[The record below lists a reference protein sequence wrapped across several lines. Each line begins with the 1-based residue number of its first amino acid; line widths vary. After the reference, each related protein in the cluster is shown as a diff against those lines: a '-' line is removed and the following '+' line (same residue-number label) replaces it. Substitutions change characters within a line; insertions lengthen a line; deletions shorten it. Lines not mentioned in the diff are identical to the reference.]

1 MPCGRLAEGP
11 RPEDRD
17 GPRDE
22 CGVFGIYAPGHEV
35 SRLSYFALY
44 ALQHRGQESAGIAAA
59 DRGGNIMTRRELGL
73 VSQVFSE
80 NDLRTLR
87 GELAIGHVRYSTTG
101 SNAWENSQPVQR
113 SEGTNGSSREVAL
126 AHNGNL
132 INAVELHDEL
142 SERGVTF
149 SSTSDSEIV
158 AALIAT
164 HPAEGIEDA
173 IADVLPRLHGAFS
186 IVVMTKDRVVAF
198 RDPHGLRPLALG
210 MLPLEGTRT
219 PNDRGRQNEAVEGG
233 IPAPDD
239 GGRPLEE
246 EAGREPPRYCVASES
261 CAFDIIG
268 ASFLRDVE
276 PGEIVTLGEQGLES
290 RRVLPDARK
299 AFCVFEYIYFAR
311 PDSRMNGHVL
321 QVARG
326 RMGEILAREAPAAAD
341 LVIPV
346 PDSGNAAARGY
357 ARASGLPQD
366 DGFVKNRYVARTFI
380 QPGQELRKHGLRLKF
395 NPLPEIV
402 GGKRLVVVDDS
413 IVRGN
418 TTRQIVEMLK
428 DAGAREVH
436 MRISAPPIKHPCHY
450 GIDMSTREEMIAHER
465 TVDEIAAELGCDSL
479 AYLSLEGVYEAV
491 GATRATHC
499 DACFT
504 GEYPVKGS
512 DGAQGKYALEIA

>member
-1 MPCGRLAEGP
+1 MVM
-11 RPEDRD
+11 RD

-22 CGVFGIYAPGHEV
+22 CGVFGLYAPGHEV

-59 DRGGNIMTRRELGL
+59 DRGGHIITRRELGL
-73 VSQVFSE
+73 VNQVFSE
-80 NDLRTLR
+80 NDLRTLA

-113 SEGTNGSSREVAL
+113 SEGTNGSRREVAL

-142 SERGVTF
+142 IERGVTF
-149 SSTSDSEIV
+149 SSTSDSEII

-164 HPAEGIEDA
+164 HPAERVEDA
-173 IADVLPRLHGAFS
+173 IADVLPRLRGAFS

-198 RDPHGLRPLALG
+198 RDPHGLRPLSI
-210 MLPLEGTRT
+210 GT
-219 PNDRGRQNEAVEGG
+219 
-233 IPAPDD
+233 
-239 GGRPLEE
+239 L
-246 EAGREPPRYCVASES
+246 EAGPGNADGELRYAVASES

-268 ASFLRDVE
+268 AKLLRDVE
-276 PGEIVTLGEQGLES
+276 PGEMVTLGEQGLES
-290 RRVLPDARK
+290 RMVSAGGRR

-311 PDSRMNGHVL
+311 PDSRMNNNVL

-326 RMGEILAREAPAAAD
+326 RMGEILWHEAPVEAD
-341 LVIPV
+341 LVIAV
-346 PDSGNAAARGY
+346 PDSGNPAARGL
-357 ARASGLPQD
+357 ARAAGLPQD

-395 NPLPEIV
+395 NPLPEVIA
-402 GGKRLVVVDDS
+402 GKRLIVVDDS

-418 TTRQIVEMLK
+418 TTRQIVQMLR
-428 DAGAREVH
+428 DAGAAEIH

-450 GIDMSTREEMIAHER
+450 GIDMSTREEMIAHGR
-465 TVDEIAAELGCDSL
+465 TTEEVAAELGCDSL
-479 AYLSLEGVYEAV
+479 HYLSLAGVYEAV
-491 GATRATHC
+491 GAGRDSHC
-499 DACFT
+499 DACFS
-504 GEYPVKGS
+504 GEYPLAGS
-512 DGAQGKYALEIA
+512 DGAAGKYSLEDAPEQVLPLVQA

>member
-1 MPCGRLAEGP
+1 MRE
-11 RPEDRD
+11 

-22 CGVFGIYAPGHEV
+22 CGVFGLYAPGHEV

-59 DRGGNIMTRRELGL
+59 DRGGHIITRRELGL

-80 NDLRTLR
+80 NDLRTLA

-113 SEGTNGSSREVAL
+113 SEGTNGSRREVAL

-142 SERGVTF
+142 LARGVSF
-149 SSTSDSEIV
+149 SSTSDSEII

-164 HPAEGIEDA
+164 HPAERIEDA
-173 IADVLPRLHGAFS
+173 IADVAPRLRGAFS

-198 RDPHGLRPLALG
+198 RDPHGLRPLALRT
-210 MLPLEGTRT
+210 LEPEPG
-219 PNDRGRQNEAVEGG
+219 DR
-233 IPAPDD
+233 D
-239 GGRPLEE
+239 GVVRH
-246 EAGREPPRYCVASES
+246 CVASES

-268 ASFLRDVE
+268 AKLLREVE
-276 PGEIVTLGEQGLES
+276 PGEVVTLGEDGLQS
-290 RRVLPDARK
+290 RMVAPGARR

-311 PDSRMNGHVL
+311 PDSRMNDRAL

-326 RMGEILAREAPAAAD
+326 RMGEILWREAPVEAD
-341 LVIPV
+341 LVIAV
-346 PDSGNAAARGY
+346 PDSGNAAARGL
-357 ARASGLPQD
+357 ARAAGLPQD

-380 QPGQELRKHGLRLKF
+380 QPGQELRKHGLHLKF
-395 NPLPEIV
+395 NPLPDVIA
-402 GGKRLVVVDDS
+402 GKRLVVVDDS

-418 TTRQIVEMLK
+418 TTRQIVQMLR
-428 DAGAREVH
+428 DAGATEVH
-436 MRISAPPIKHPCHY
+436 MRISAPPIVHPCHY
-450 GIDMSTREEMIAHER
+450 GIDMSTREEMIAHGR
-465 TVDEIAAELGCDSL
+465 TTAEIAAELGCDSL
-479 AYLSLEGVYEAV
+479 HYLSLAGVYEAV
-491 GATRATHC
+491 GAERSTHC

-504 GEYPVKGS
+504 GEYPLRGS
-512 DGAQGKYALEIA
+512 EEANGKYSLEDGNTSPLPLVRA

>member
-1 MPCGRLAEGP
+1 M
-11 RPEDRD
+11 RD

-22 CGVFGIYAPGHEV
+22 CGVFGLYAPGHDV

-59 DRGGNIMTRRELGL
+59 DRGGQIVTRRELGL

-80 NDLRTLR
+80 NDLRTLA
-87 GELAIGHVRYSTTG
+87 GDLAIGHVRYSTTG

-113 SEGTNGSSREVAL
+113 SAGRDGSSREVAL

-132 INAVELHDEL
+132 INAVQLHGELLGE
-142 SERGVTF
+142 GVTF

-164 HPAEGIEDA
+164 HPAERIEDA
-173 IADVLPRLHGAFS
+173 IAEVLPQLRGAFS
-186 IVVMTKDRVVAF
+186 IVAMTRDRVVAF

-210 MLPLEGTRT
+210 VLDPAEPG
-219 PNDRGRQNEAVEGG
+219 EAQ
-233 IPAPDD
+233 
-239 GGRPLEE
+239 
-246 EAGREPPRYCVASES
+246 RYCVASES

-268 ASFLRDVE
+268 ARYLREVR
-276 PGEIVTLGEQGLES
+276 PGELVTLDEDGLHS
-290 RRVLPDARK
+290 RQVVAGARR

-311 PDSRMNGHVL
+311 PDSRMNDQVL

-326 RMGEILAREAPAAAD
+326 RMGEILWREAPVQAD
-341 LVIPV
+341 LVIAV
-346 PDSGNAAARGY
+346 PDSGNAAARGL
-357 ARASGLPQD
+357 ARASGIPQD

-395 NPLPEIV
+395 NPLPEVIA
-402 GGKRLVVVDDS
+402 GRRLVVVDDS

-418 TTRQIVEMLK
+418 TTRQIVQMLR

-450 GIDMSTREEMIAHER
+450 GIDMSTREEMIAHGR
-465 TVDEIAAELGCDSL
+465 SAAEVAVELGCDSL
-479 AYLSLEGVYEAV
+479 YYLSLEGVYEAV
-491 GATRATHC
+491 GGTRATHC
-499 DACFT
+499 DACFS
-504 GEYPVKGS
+504 GEYPLERSGE
-512 DGAQGKYALEIA
+512 GGGKYALEEPAGPVLPLVRA

>member
-1 MPCGRLAEGP
+1 MPRRA
-11 RPEDRD
+11 EDRD

-35 SRLSYFALY
+35 SRLSYFALF

-59 DRGGNIMTRRELGL
+59 DRGGHIITRRELGL
-73 VSQVFSE
+73 VSQVFTE
-80 NDLRTLR
+80 NDLQTLA
-87 GELAIGHVRYSTTG
+87 GDLAIGHVRYSTTG

-113 SEGTNGSSREVAL
+113 SAGRNGSSRELAL

-164 HPAEGIEDA
+164 HPAERIEDA
-173 IADVLPRLHGAFS
+173 IADVLPRLRGAFS

-210 MLPLEGTRT
+210 VIEPSGAGGDG
-219 PNDRGRQNEAVEGG
+219 DREVRH
-233 IPAPDD
+233 
-239 GGRPLEE
+239 
-246 EAGREPPRYCVASES
+246 CVASES

-268 ASFLRDVE
+268 ATHVRDVQ
-276 PGEIVTLGEQGLES
+276 PGEVVTLGEEGVQS
-290 RRVLPDARK
+290 RVVTPDARK

-311 PDSRMNGHVL
+311 PDSRMHGQVL

-326 RMGEILAREAPAAAD
+326 RMGEILWREAPVEAD
-341 LVIPV
+341 LVIAV
-346 PDSGNAAARGY
+346 PDSGNAAARGL
-357 ARASGLPQD
+357 ARASGIPQD

-395 NPLPEIV
+395 NPLPEVIA
-402 GGKRLVVVDDS
+402 GKRLIVGDDS

-418 TTRQIVEMLK
+418 TTRQIVQMLR
-428 DAGAREVH
+428 DGGAREVH

-450 GIDMSTREEMIAHER
+450 GIDMSTREEMIAHGRSTEE
-465 TVDEIAAELGCDSL
+465 VAEELGCDSL
-479 AYLSLEGVYEAV
+479 HYLSLAGVYEAI

-504 GEYPVKGS
+504 GQYPL
-512 DGAQGKYALEIA
+512 DGTGEAGGKYALEEGQLPLVRA